1 MSVVTPYIHKRP
13 DDPRPWPPTREAA
26 VDDNFSPSQSDSL
39 LSEGRLAGRKN
50 ASEVEAHQVDGATKE
65 LFNTAPIPITH
76 ASSGSFLRWWYF
88 EILSCGF
95 ASICLIAQVV
105 VLYLYDKKPQDSWTA
120 QSLTL
125 NGLIAI
131 LATFCRSALMVS
143 IAACLAQSKWNSMSG
158 RKGDYRLED
167 IAAFEAASRGM
178 GGSLQVLARF
188 KGTHIAC
195 LGGVL
200 TIATLGIGISAQQ
213 LITVRIDSV
222 PDLDASG
229 FPAPGPVFPRT
240 AMVDAKVRSGGE
252 VELPFSTDLALSTG
266 FLSAH
271 VNFLEV
277 ACPTGNCTWP
287 IIPTIGICGACD
299 DVTSHIEVLDRD
311 PSSCGVSLNVTEGA
325 NFGFRPCDGI
335 DIDDVEGL
343 IAYRFFT
350 MQTVVKPRAAAK
362 VPFPGGPRED
372 RLIFGEFAVI
382 GAFLNA
388 SEVDNYPIP
397 EDPQAYHC
405 GLWYCVE
412 AHQVRVDAGITRD
425 EVLGAWSEARWDSDS
440 RQGTFQKLP
449 DSFSADPDEKFTV
462 VEPFTLWNLNGNA
475 SIIRHRAGGGLDER
489 TTRGQALHEAFG
501 DMDSFI
507 AKLARSLSN
516 DVRATSTPT
525 MRGAWYQGTSY
536 RNQITIVVRWPWI
549 TFQVVMVLFSVFYLV
564 AEMIRTARKP
574 DVRPWKDDA
583 LVPLWIELDKDVREQ
598 AAQGLGEPDGIRRRI
613 GKDSVQLLNGG
624 KRMRISAAMG

>member
-1 MSVVTPYIHKRP
+1 MGVVTSYIHRRQ
-13 DDPRPWPPTREAA
+13 DDLHLWPPTREAA
-26 VDDNFSPSQSDSL
+26 VDDNLSPHQSESL

-50 ASEVEAHQVDGATKE
+50 ASEIEAHQVDGSTKE
-65 LFNTAPIPITH
+65 LFTTASTTT

-95 ASICLIAQVV
+95 ATICLIAQVV
-105 VLYLYDKKPQDSWTA
+105 VLSLYDGKLQDSWTA

-131 LATFCRSALMVS
+131 LATFCRSALMVP
-143 IAACLAQSKWNSMSG
+143 IAACLAQSKWNAMSG
-158 RKGDYRLED
+158 RNGDYRLED
-167 IAAFEAASRGM
+167 VAAFEAASRGM

-195 LGGVL
+195 LGGIL

-213 LITVRIDSV
+213 LVTVRIDNV
-222 PDLDASG
+222 PDLEASG
-229 FPAPGPVFPRT
+229 VPAPGPVFPRT
-240 AMVDAKVRSGGE
+240 AIAYGSGRSTG
-252 VELPFSTDLALSTG
+252 LPFSTDLALSVG
-266 FLSAH
+266 FLSDH

-277 ACPTGNCTWP
+277 VCPTGNCTWP

-299 DVTSHIEVLDRD
+299 NATSRVKVLDRD
-311 PSSCGVSLNVTEGA
+311 PSSCGVVLSEGA
-325 NFGFRPCDGI
+325 NFGFRPCDDI
-335 DIDDVEGL
+335 DIDDVEDEL
-343 IAYRFFT
+343 EYKYFT
-350 MQTVVKPRAAAK
+350 MQTLTSTGETDG

-382 GAFLNA
+382 GTFLNESDWA
-388 SEVDNYPIP
+388 NHPIP
-397 EDPQAYHC
+397 KDPQAYHC

-412 AHQVRVDAGITRD
+412 AHQARVDAGILRE
-425 EVLGAWSEARWDSDS
+425 EVVGAWSEARFDFDSD
-440 RQGTFQKLP
+440 RGTFQNLP
-449 DSFSADPDEKFTV
+449 DSLSADPDEEFTV
-462 VEPFTLWNLNGNA
+462 IEPFTIWDLNGNA
-475 SIIRHRAGGGLDER
+475 TIARYKAGSSFYDER

-501 DMDSFI
+501 NMDSFI
-507 AKLARSLSN
+507 AKVARSLSN
-516 DVRATSTPT
+516 DIRATSTPNS

-536 RNQITIVVRWPWI
+536 INQISIVVRWPWI
-549 TFQVVMVLFSVFYLV
+549 TFQVVVVLLSFFYLV
-564 AEMIRTARKP
+564 AEMIRTARMP
-574 DVRPWKDDA
+574 DVRPRKDDA

-624 KRMRISAAMG
+624 KRMRVSAAIG